1 MGKMK
6 RFKRVLGLMLCAVM
20 IFGTIGANA
29 ALPTQTENGI
39 ALPNFNRNIYNITK
53 GNGGDG
59 GTYTTTFD
67 DEMGKI
73 HRWTTNKGSS
83 TYNRFA
89 ISLYFADDKSG
100 NPGIKAGD
108 KFYIS
113 YYYRLNTP
121 ETDGKVTAAAN
132 GMQMAKFLHD
142 YTDKGTVN
150 IASAEDA
157 DGSWRRYEG
166 IIPMNYD
173 RTWWESALH
182 FNMGVSANSVA
193 SVDFAGIKAIH
204 LGAATDEEDGTTV
217 LQQIQN
223 TFSTNSKIKSI
234 KIGNTEI
241 DLNENPYSC
250 SVVGS
255 VESVS
260 KNVTVVPESS
270 DATVKITTP
279 DESTCLITVY
289 SARADLLNPSAGQYT
304 VYAIEC
310 NRPEVIIGAND
321 GRGIRGTTDG
331 TYQVEGEADRE
342 IVNDGIFGNVYR
354 YGAVYTEKAKWPKFN
369 LNFPIEKTAVNKADY
384 VYFSF
389 YYRVNT
395 AETDSRVTAQPTY
408 ICRSSEVSGLKNTK
422 NLDISKPGEWQR
434 AEYIIPYG
442 ADTETVG
449 IPVRFQYGAKNFGDY
464 VSFDFAAAECYL
476 LGNVTYFDGATEED
490 FSNAVAEKLKSTFTS
505 AKTFNELS
513 VYGVKADLS
522 REAWSFVGSPEKVIA
537 GLKYTTTED
546 GAYVAVKKQ
555 DAKTV
560 AIRVYSH
567 LADIPN
573 AKPCE
578 YKDYT
583 ITNDVLINGYKLS
596 YEGSEVTDF
605 SQFAAGSYTV
615 EFNVA
620 KDAETAFAANV
631 FAGAYDEGG
640 ALIGVG
646 SASISDG
653 TAAVSAQINVNSA
666 PSYFKVFVFDGLM
679 PHMSTTLINGS
690 GIRE

>member
-29 ALPTQTENGI
+29 ALP
-39 ALPNFNRNIYNITK
+39 AMKYDK
-53 GNGGDG
+53 GVDKISYGYAGNK
-59 GTYTTTFD
+59 GTYTTAVD
-67 DEMGKI
+67 NEMGKT
-73 HRWTTNKGSS
+73 HRWTTEKASGEYS
-83 TYNRFA
+83 RFSV
-89 ISLYFADDKSG
+89 SLYFANRG
-100 NPGIKAGD
+100 ENTGIKEGD

-121 ETDGKVTAAAN
+121 ETDGNVTAAAT
-132 GMQMAKFLHD
+132 GLDMSEILHD
-142 YTDKGTVN
+142 DKN
-150 IASAEDA
+150 FKQKLASAEEA
-157 DGSWRRYEG
+157 DGNWRRYEG
-166 IIPMNYD
+166 IIQINKD
-173 RTWWESALH
+173 RDWYESGLY
-182 FNMGVSANSVA
+182 FQMGVVKNNVA
-193 SVDFAGIKAIH
+193 SVDFAAIRAIH

-310 NRPEVIIGAND
+310 IRPEVIIGAND
-321 GRGIRGTTDG
+321 GRGIRGTADG
-331 TYQVEGEADRE
+331 TYQVEGEADRG

-389 YYRVNT
+389 YYRVNA

-522 REAWSFVGSPEKVIA
+522 REAWSFVGSPEKVTA

-646 SASISDG
+646 SASISG
-653 TAAVSAQINVNSA
+653 GIAAVSAQINVNSA

>member
-29 ALPTQTENGI
+29 ALPTMK
-39 ALPNFNRNIYNITK
+39 YDK
-53 GNGGDG
+53 GVDKISYGYAGNK
-59 GTYTTTFD
+59 GTYTTAVD
-67 DEMGKI
+67 NEMGKT
-73 HRWTTNKGSS
+73 HRWTTEKASGEYS
-83 TYNRFA
+83 RFSV
-89 ISLYFADDKSG
+89 SLYFANRG
-100 NPGIKAGD
+100 ENTGIKEGD

-121 ETDGKVTAAAN
+121 ETDGNVTAAAT
-132 GMQMAKFLHD
+132 GLDMSEILHD
-142 YTDKGTVN
+142 DKN
-150 IASAEDA
+150 FKQKLASAEEA
-157 DGSWRRYEG
+157 DGNWRRYEG
-166 IIPMNYD
+166 IIQINKD
-173 RTWWESALH
+173 RDWYESGLY
-182 FNMGVSANSVA
+182 FQMGVVKNNVA
-193 SVDFAGIKAIH
+193 SVDFAAIRAIH

-217 LQQIQN
+217 LRQVQN

-289 SARADLLNPSAGQYT
+289 SARADLLNPNAAQYT

-321 GRGIRGTTDG
+321 GRGIRGTADG
-331 TYQVEGEADRE
+331 TYQVEGEADRG

-354 YGAVYTEKAKWPKFN
+354 YGAVYTENAKWPKFN

-490 FSNAVAEKLKSTFTS
+490 LSNAVTEKLKSTFTS

-605 SQFAAGSYTV
+605 SQFAAGNYTV

-646 SASISDG
+646 SASISG
-653 TAAVSAQINVNSA
+653 GIAAVSAQINVNSA